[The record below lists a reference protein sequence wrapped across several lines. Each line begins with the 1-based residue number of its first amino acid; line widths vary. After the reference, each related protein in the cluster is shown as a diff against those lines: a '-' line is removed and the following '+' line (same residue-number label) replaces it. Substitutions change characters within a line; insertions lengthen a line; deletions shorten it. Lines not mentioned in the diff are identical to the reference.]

1 MITPRDQATALDAL
15 ARDHCTGASMRA
27 REHTL
32 VAERWTLAHRS
43 FSVVAAI
50 LAAVAG
56 GSLFTGPGPGTIR
69 VAAVLV
75 LLAAVVSAADA
86 ALGAT
91 ATITD
96 HQKAADR
103 FATLASHIA
112 RFYRVDL
119 LDGSGEAEQAAR
131 YERIMEERDA
141 ANSASPHSPPWA
153 QQLVKARR
161 AGRPLKPAKPN
172 QTQPNQTQSESS
184 SPEGANAPAER
195 APAEAD

>member
-1 MITPRDQATALDAL
+1 MITLRGQAAALDTL
-15 ARDHCTGASMRA
+15 ARDHYAGAAMRA

-50 LAAVAG
+50 LAAIAG

-75 LLAAVVSAADA
+75 LLAAIVSAADA

-103 FATLASHIA
+103 FGTLASHIA
-112 RFYRVDL
+112 RFHRVDL

-161 AGRPLKPAKPN
+161 AGRPKPKEAR
-172 QTQPNQTQSESS
+172 
-184 SPEGANAPAER
+184 PEGQKSEEPTASSAPAER
-195 APAEAD
+195 APAEAE